1 MDVQTFHNHDGLSA
15 GKAIREEHP
24 GTKVLIVTSLI
35 DPKVLERA
43 KTGCADSLWYKD
55 HGEDEIRDVIHRTLN
70 GEHVFPDVTPD
81 VELNWIT
88 SGEISPRQLEML
100 RLYICG
106 MSYSEIAKEMNCT
119 TSGVRWKDV
128 YKRQALGIMMAGLVC
143 TNVYALDNKDVVG
156 TWYANSLSMDGMN
169 EFHPNA
175 IMMEMSMEINE
186 DGKGKVT
193 TSSESEEADVDDFEW
208 KIDGDNIVITASDD
222 EVMEGTYEDGK
233 ITISMD
239 GMTVTLGQEKERCV

>member
-1 MDVQTFHNHDGLSA
+1 MIRVLVVEDQKIMQKYFEYMLSQKPEFKHVQTVADAEEAVGICSYSAIDIVLMDVQTFHNHDGLKA
-15 GKAIREEHP
+15 GKAIREACPH
-24 GTKVLIVTSLI
+24 TKILIVTSLI

-43 KTGCADSLWYKD
+43 KSGCADSLWYKD

-119 TSGVRWKDV
+119 TSGVRWNFQEMIAKAGYNCKEDLIAA
-128 YKRQALGIMMAGLVC
+128 ALESKLI
-143 TNVYALDNKDVVG
+143 
-156 TWYANSLSMDGMN
+156 
-169 EFHPNA
+169 
-175 IMMEMSMEINE
+175 
-186 DGKGKVT
+186 VT
-193 TSSESEEADVDDFEW
+193 TL
-208 KIDGDNIVITASDD
+208 K
-222 EVMEGTYEDGK
+222 
-233 ITISMD
+233 
-239 GMTVTLGQEKERCV
+239 